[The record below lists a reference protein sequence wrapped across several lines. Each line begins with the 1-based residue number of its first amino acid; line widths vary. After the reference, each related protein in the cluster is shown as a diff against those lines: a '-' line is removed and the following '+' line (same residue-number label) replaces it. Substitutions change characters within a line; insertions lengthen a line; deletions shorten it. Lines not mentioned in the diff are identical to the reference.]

1 MSEAVTPQDDA
12 RTSTSTPSPVAPDA
26 SRRSGT
32 ATGLALLALLVG
44 VAGLGAGGWS
54 FWQVQ
59 QLQGTERDQ
68 LAQLED
74 ALGKTESL
82 AQRNKQ
88 LAARLDA
95 LPTADELEA
104 RRRLVVELQG
114 DQHHLS
120 EQLKKVL
127 GQSRQQWRLA
137 EAEHLLRLAS
147 LRLSALQDVGS
158 ATELVQGA
166 DDILRAQNDPGA
178 YAARAKLAASLEALR
193 ALPEPDRT
201 GLFVQLAALREQVNQ
216 LQPLTPTFKEGES
229 GASNVAWGDGNST
242 WELWWEKISRYIRI
256 DFNAGQDIRPLLA
269 GEQLAQVRLTIGL
282 ALEQA
287 QWAALNGKQEV
298 YEQALKQAQDVLDG
312 YFNVELADSRALKL
326 RIDELVKQPVT
337 VQVPDLAPALSALQ
351 SYVSRRE
358 AAGNLVPE
366 AQAAPATEGRP

>member
-1 MSEAVTPQDDA
+1 MSEAVIPQDDA

-74 ALGKTESL
+74 ARGKTESL
-82 AQRNKQ
+82 AQRNQQ

-114 DQHHLS
+114 DQQHLS

-326 RIDELVKQPVT
+326 RIDELAKQPVT

>member
-74 ALGKTESL
+74 ARGKTESL
-82 AQRNKQ
+82 AQRNQQ

-114 DQHHLS
+114 DQQHLS

-166 DDILRAQNDPGA
+166 DAILRAQNDPGA

-193 ALPEPDRT
+193 ALPEPARA

-326 RIDELVKQPVT
+326 RIDELAKQPVT

-351 SYVSRRE
+351 AYVSRRE

>member
-74 ALGKTESL
+74 ARGKTESL
-82 AQRNKQ
+82 AQRNQQ

-114 DQHHLS
+114 DQQHLS

-166 DDILRAQNDPGA
+166 DDLRRAQNDPGA
-178 YAARAKLAASLEALR
+178 YAARATLAASREALR

-326 RIDELVKQPVT
+326 RIDELAKQPVT

-351 SYVSRRE
+351 AYVSRRE

>member
-32 ATGLALLALLVG
+32 ATGLALLARLVG
-44 VAGLGAGGWS
+44 GAGLGAGGWS

-59 QLQGTERDQ
+59 QLQGTERDH

-74 ALGKTESL
+74 ARGKTESL
-82 AQRNKQ
+82 APRNQQ
-88 LAARLDA
+88 LAARRAA

-114 DQHHLS
+114 DQQHLS

-178 YAARAKLAASLEALR
+178 YAARAKRAASREALR

-298 YEQALKQAQDVLDG
+298 YEQALQQAQDVLDG

-326 RIDELVKQPVT
+326 RIDELAKQPVT

-351 SYVSRRE
+351 AYVSRRE

>member
-12 RTSTSTPSPVAPDA
+12 RTSTSTPSPDAPDA

-74 ALGKTESL
+74 ARGKTESL
-82 AQRNKQ
+82 AQRNQQ

-114 DQHHLS
+114 DQQHLS

-193 ALPEPDRT
+193 ALPAPART
-201 GLFVQLAALREQVNQ
+201 GLFVQLAALRAQVNQ
-216 LQPLTPTFKEGES
+216 LQPRAPPFKEGES

-326 RIDELVKQPVT
+326 RIDELAKQPVT

>member
-74 ALGKTESL
+74 ARGKTESL
-82 AQRNKQ
+82 AQRNQQ

-114 DQHHLS
+114 DQQHLS

-158 ATELVQGA
+158 ATELVQ
-166 DDILRAQNDPGA
+166 
-178 YAARAKLAASLEALR
+178 
-193 ALPEPDRT
+193 DRKS
-201 GLFVQLAALREQVNQ
+201 VV
-216 LQPLTPTFKEGES
+216 
-229 GASNVAWGDGNST
+229 
-242 WELWWEKISRYIRI
+242 
-256 DFNAGQDIRPLLA
+256 
-269 GEQLAQVRLTIGL
+269 
-282 ALEQA
+282 
-287 QWAALNGKQEV
+287 
-298 YEQALKQAQDVLDG
+298 
-312 YFNVELADSRALKL
+312 
-326 RIDELVKQPVT
+326 
-337 VQVPDLAPALSALQ
+337 
-351 SYVSRRE
+351 
-358 AAGNLVPE
+358 
-366 AQAAPATEGRP
+366 

>member
-74 ALGKTESL
+74 ARGKTESL
-82 AQRNKQ
+82 AQRNQQ

-114 DQHHLS
+114 DQQHLS

-193 ALPEPDRT
+193 ALAEPDRT

-287 QWAALNGKQEV
+287 QWAALNGKQQV
-298 YEQALKQAQDVLDG
+298 YEQALKQAQEVLDG

-326 RIDELVKQPVT
+326 RIDELAKQPVT

>member
-74 ALGKTESL
+74 ARGKTESL
-82 AQRNKQ
+82 AQRNQQ

-114 DQHHLS
+114 DQQHLS

-282 ALEQA
+282 A
-287 QWAALNGKQEV
+287 WSKPSG
-298 YEQALKQAQDVLDG
+298 
-312 YFNVELADSRALKL
+312 
-326 RIDELVKQPVT
+326 
-337 VQVPDLAPALSALQ
+337 
-351 SYVSRRE
+351 RR
-358 AAGNLVPE
+358 
-366 AQAAPATEGRP
+366 

>member
-74 ALGKTESL
+74 ARGKTESL
-82 AQRNKQ
+82 AQRNLQ

-114 DQHHLS
+114 DQQHLS

-287 QWAALNGKQEV
+287 QWAALNGKQQV
-298 YEQALKQAQDVLDG
+298 YEQALKQAQEVLDG

-326 RIDELVKQPVT
+326 RIDELAKQPVT

>member
-74 ALGKTESL
+74 ARGKTESL
-82 AQRNKQ
+82 AQRNQQ

-114 DQHHLS
+114 DQQHLS

-287 QWAALNGKQEV
+287 QWAALNGKQQV
-298 YEQALKQAQDVLDG
+298 YEQALKQAQEVLDG

-326 RIDELVKQPVT
+326 RIDELAKQPVT

-351 SYVSRRE
+351 SCVSRRE

>member
-74 ALGKTESL
+74 ARGKTESL
-82 AQRNKQ
+82 AQRNQQ

-104 RRRLVVELQG
+104 RRRRVGELQG
-114 DQHHLS
+114 DQQHLS
-120 EQLKKVL
+120 EQLTTGL

-326 RIDELVKQPVT
+326 RIDELAKQPVT

-351 SYVSRRE
+351 AYVSRRE

>member
-74 ALGKTESL
+74 ARGKTESL
-82 AQRNKQ
+82 AQRNQQ

-114 DQHHLS
+114 DQQHLS

-137 EAEHLLRLAS
+137 EAEHLVRLAS

-287 QWAALNGKQEV
+287 QWAALNGKQQV
-298 YEQALKQAQDVLDG
+298 YEQALKQAQEVLDG

-326 RIDELVKQPVT
+326 RIDELAKQPVT

>member
-74 ALGKTESL
+74 ARGKTESL
-82 AQRNKQ
+82 VQRNQQ
-88 LAARLDA
+88 LTARLDA

-114 DQHHLS
+114 DQQHLS

-137 EAEHLLRLAS
+137 EVEHLLRLAS

-326 RIDELVKQPVT
+326 RIDELAKQPVT

>member
-74 ALGKTESL
+74 ARGKTESL
-82 AQRNKQ
+82 AQRNQQ

-114 DQHHLS
+114 DQQHLS

-229 GASNVAWGDGNST
+229 GASNVAWGGNSR
-242 WELWWEKISRYIRI
+242 ELWWEKISRYIRI

-326 RIDELVKQPVT
+326 RIDELAKQPVT

>member
-74 ALGKTESL
+74 ARGKTESL
-82 AQRNKQ
+82 AQRNQQ

-114 DQHHLS
+114 DQQHLS

-166 DDILRAQNDPGA
+166 DDILRAQNDHGA

-242 WELWWEKISRYIRI
+242 SGLWWEKISRYIRI

-326 RIDELVKQPVT
+326 RIDELAKQPVT

>member
-74 ALGKTESL
+74 ARGKTESL
-82 AQRNKQ
+82 AQRNQQ

-114 DQHHLS
+114 DQQHLS

-147 LRLSALQDVGS
+147 LRLSALQDVGG

-287 QWAALNGKQEV
+287 QWAALNGKQQV
-298 YEQALKQAQDVLDG
+298 YEQALKQAQEVLDG

-326 RIDELVKQPVT
+326 RIDELAKQPVT

>member
-26 SRRSGT
+26 SRRFGT

-44 VAGLGAGGWS
+44 VAGLGAAGWS

-74 ALGKTESL
+74 ARGKTESL
-82 AQRNKQ
+82 AQRNQQ

-114 DQHHLS
+114 DQQHLS

>member
-74 ALGKTESL
+74 ARGKTESL
-82 AQRNKQ
+82 AQRNQQ

-114 DQHHLS
+114 DQQHLS

-287 QWAALNGKQEV
+287 QWAALNSKQQV
-298 YEQALKQAQDVLDG
+298 YEQALKQAQEVLDG

-326 RIDELVKQPVT
+326 RIDELAKQPVT

>member
-74 ALGKTESL
+74 ARGKTESL
-82 AQRNKQ
+82 AQRNQQ

-114 DQHHLS
+114 DQQHLS

-178 YAARAKLAASLEALR
+178 YAASAKLAASLEALR

-256 DFNAGQDIRPLLA
+256 NFNAGQDIRPLLA

>member
-74 ALGKTESL
+74 ARGKTESL
-82 AQRNKQ
+82 AQRNQQ

-114 DQHHLS
+114 DQQHLS

-166 DDILRAQNDPGA
+166 DAILRAQNDPGA
-178 YAARAKLAASLEALR
+178 YAARATLAASLEARR

-201 GLFVQLAALREQVNQ
+201 GLFVHLAALREQVTQ

>member
-74 ALGKTESL
+74 ARGKTESL
-82 AQRNKQ
+82 AQRNQQ

-114 DQHHLS
+114 DQQHLS

-178 YAARAKLAASLEALR
+178 YAARAK
-193 ALPEPDRT
+193 
-201 GLFVQLAALREQVNQ
+201 LAALREQVNQ

-326 RIDELVKQPVT
+326 RIDELAKQPVT

>member
-1 MSEAVTPQDDA
+1 MW
-12 RTSTSTPSPVAPDA
+12 
-26 SRRSGT
+26 
-32 ATGLALLALLVG
+32 
-44 VAGLGAGGWS
+44 WS
-54 FWQVQ
+54 
-59 QLQGTERDQ
+59 
-68 LAQLED
+68 
-74 ALGKTESL
+74 
-82 AQRNKQ
+82 
-88 LAARLDA
+88 
-95 LPTADELEA
+95 
-104 RRRLVVELQG
+104 LQG
-114 DQHHLS
+114 DQQHLS

-287 QWAALNGKQEV
+287 QWAALNGKQQV
-298 YEQALKQAQDVLDG
+298 YEQALKQAQEVLDG

-326 RIDELVKQPVT
+326 RIDELAKQPVT

>member
-74 ALGKTESL
+74 ARGKTESL
-82 AQRNKQ
+82 AQRNQQ

-114 DQHHLS
+114 DQQHLS

-127 GQSRQQWRLA
+127 GQSRQQWRPA

-178 YAARAKLAASLEALR
+178 YAARAKLAAMSPGATATAPGSCGGRRSR
-193 ALPEPDRT
+193 ATSASTSMPART
-201 GLFVQLAALREQVNQ
+201 FVRCW
-216 LQPLTPTFKEGES
+216 P
-229 GASNVAWGDGNST
+229 ASNW
-242 WELWWEKISRYIRI
+242 
-256 DFNAGQDIRPLLA
+256 
-269 GEQLAQVRLTIGL
+269 
-282 ALEQA
+282 
-287 QWAALNGKQEV
+287 
-298 YEQALKQAQDVLDG
+298 
-312 YFNVELADSRALKL
+312 
-326 RIDELVKQPVT
+326 
-337 VQVPDLAPALSALQ
+337 
-351 SYVSRRE
+351 RRC
-358 AAGNLVPE
+358 A
-366 AQAAPATEGRP
+366 

>member
-74 ALGKTESL
+74 ARGKTESL
-82 AQRNKQ
+82 AQHNQQ

-114 DQHHLS
+114 DQQHLS

-137 EAEHLLRLAS
+137 EAEHLVRLAS

-287 QWAALNGKQEV
+287 QWAALNGKQQV
-298 YEQALKQAQDVLDG
+298 YEQALKQAQEVLDG

-326 RIDELVKQPVT
+326 RIDELAKQPVT